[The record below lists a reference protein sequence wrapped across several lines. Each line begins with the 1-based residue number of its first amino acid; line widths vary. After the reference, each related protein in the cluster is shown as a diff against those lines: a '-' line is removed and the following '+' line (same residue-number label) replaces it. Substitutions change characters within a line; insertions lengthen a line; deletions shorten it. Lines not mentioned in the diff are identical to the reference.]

1 MKLRNTE
8 CGMRNEGVRARCRF
22 VAVVAMMF
30 LVAGCATPPPP
41 SPEKTELSRVT
52 TTARMAYEQGS
63 ASQAARLYVRALKMA
78 RVQDDPVEIGNNA
91 YNLAAC
97 LIAIEKYDDARSLL
111 REAKREFERAKRPI
125 PAIVLLDAKAAR
137 LQGKADEALALAD
150 QVLVFLKEGDGGA
163 YPLQVFLFKTQVA
176 CDRGDVAVAKLELVK
191 AQKELKTHDD
201 PILKADAVG
210 VAGRIALLEGNPS
223 RAAQEYD
230 RQADYFKRAKKYRE
244 MALSL
249 GLAGQAYQDAS
260 IFLPAVD
267 RFYRS
272 ARSLYAQGDELAA
285 LKMVEAALSSG
296 EKTGDQDSLA
306 RTKAF
311 FDEIKKQVED
321 SKPKSSEAAKP

>member
-1 MKLRNTE
+1 
-8 CGMRNEGVRARCRF
+8 
-22 VAVVAMMF
+22 MML
-30 LVAGCATPPPP
+30 LVAGCSTPPPP

-97 LIAIEKYDDARSLL
+97 LIALEKYDDARNLL

-125 PAIVLLDAKAAR
+125 SAIVLLDAKAAR
-137 LQGKADEALALAD
+137 LQGRADEALALAD

-163 YPLQVFLFKTQVA
+163 YPLQVSLFKTQVA
-176 CDRGDVAVAKLELVK
+176 CDRGNVAVAKLELAK

-201 PILKADAVG
+201 PILKADAAG
-210 VAGRIALLEGNPS
+210 AAGRIALLEGNPS

-230 RQADYFKRAKKYRE
+230 RQAEYFKRAKKYRE

-249 GLAGQAYQDAS
+249 GLAGQTYQDAS
-260 IFLPAVD
+260 IILSAVD

-285 LKMVEAALSSG
+285 LKMVEAALASG